1 MPKGKKDLEVVLTCP
16 LGSECEE
23 IKDNKIHRCMWYTPV
38 SGTNPNTG
46 KEIDEWSC
54 AISWLPTLQIET
66 SQTQRGVSSALE
78 SFRNE
83 TVKGQKEFNALMS
96 TGQAIAL
103 GVKGK
108 QKVSVVSSI
117 DVDEENKNE

>member
-23 IKDNKIHRCMWYTPV
+23 IKDNKIHRCIWYTAV
-38 SGTNPNTG
+38 RGTNPNTG
-46 KEIDEWSC
+46 EEVDEWNC
-54 AISWLPTLQIET
+54 AIAWGPILQIET

-83 TVKGQKEFNALMS
+83 TVKGQKEFNQLMS
-96 TGQAIAL
+96 SGQAIAL
-103 GVKGK
+103 GLQGKKDVK
-108 QKVSVVSSI
+108 VVSSI
-117 DVDEENKNE
+117 DVDNENN

>member
-1 MPKGKKDLEVVLTCP
+1 MPKGKKELEVVLTCP
-16 LGSECEE
+16 LGSECGE
-23 IKDNKIHRCMWYTPV
+23 IKDNKLHRCMWYTKV
-38 SGTNPNTG
+38 IG
-46 KEIDEWSC
+46 KDPQTEEILDEWNC
-54 AISWLPTLQIET
+54 AIVWMPHMQIET